1 MKRHLKFAIN
11 VFASLLFMVSGN
23 LQAAQA
29 DEVWLDF
36 SVPEAD
42 VTITSAKVENQPPP
56 LQQNAGNPQLIA
68 LDFSVQKVDSLTTS
82 VTAVYQKPE
91 PSKIKPKLPA
101 KVSKKPEPS
110 KIKPKLPNL
119 KKPSSKPSVANSRSK
134 QVTALRRAIIG
145 QESAGKYYIVNP
157 HSGALGYGQVM
168 PENVAPWS
176 RAALGREVSGVE
188 FLNNP
193 ELQILVIDHKLN
205 QYFNQALRVTG
216 GDEATAV
223 QRVAASWYSGNPNLY
238 TSTVPQFYNGHLYP
252 SIADYSQS
260 VLQRY
265 QQQIQD

>member
-23 LQAAQA
+23 VRAAQA

-42 VTITSAKVENQPPP
+42 VIVASKVDNQPSQP
-56 LQQNAGNPQLIA
+56 QKNAGTAKLVA
-68 LDFSVQKVDSLTTS
+68 LDFSVQKADNLTTS
-82 VTAVYQKPE
+82 VTAVSKKPK
-91 PSKIKPKLPA
+91 PSKIKPKLTA
-101 KVSKKPEPS
+101 VSKKPEPS
-110 KIKPKLPNL
+110 KIKPKLPKL
-119 KKPSSKPSVANSRSK
+119 KKPSSKPSVTNSSSK
-134 QVTALRRAIIG
+134 QVTAIRRAIIG

-193 ELQILVIDHKLN
+193 ELQILVIDHRLN
-205 QYFNQALRVTG
+205 QYFNRALRVTG

-223 QRVAASWYSGNPNLY
+223 KRVAATWYSGNPNLY
-238 TSTVPQFYNGHLYP
+238 TSTVPQFYDGHLYP

-260 VLQRY
+260 VWQRY
-265 QQQIQD
+265 QRQIRG